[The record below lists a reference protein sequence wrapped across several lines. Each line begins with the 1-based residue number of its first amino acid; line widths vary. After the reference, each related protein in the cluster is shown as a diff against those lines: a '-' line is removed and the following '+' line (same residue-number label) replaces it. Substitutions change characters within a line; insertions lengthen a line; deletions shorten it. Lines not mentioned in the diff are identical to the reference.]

1 MSGVSY
7 ECSRGR
13 ATDAI
18 GDGLFPSLGRVL
30 LCDAFPFARA
40 PHAVP
45 FDSPFHSTAARAP
58 HSVTARDT
66 LGRRLEF
73 VS

>member
-30 LCDAFPFARA
+30 VCDASPFAIA
-40 PHAVP
+40 SNAAP
-45 FDSPFHSTAARAP
+45 FDSPFLPTAAPAP
-58 HSVTARDT
+58 HSVTMRDT
-66 LGRRLEF
+66 LGRRREF